1 MEIWYDLI
9 LWVLLWSG
17 IEAFDTCG
25 TCLQPP
31 AFTSNFTTMTAQ
43 SDTES
48 TLTIH
53 HDLGEVPVKV
63 EVQVRPPPGRPDTE
77 YVFPGIGSAQADD
90 DLSLTYA
97 GVVYKYNSQQIV
109 LTVPK
114 KSNNNPSGTIIY
126 TGENAW
132 IGPKSQREQTA
143 EIRVKLW
150 TNCTFPAPDFE
161 SVWFLMVS
169 KNATHSYKEIK
180 HGLGEEP
187 EYVSV
192 QIKHFNQDWYTDG
205 IGSSSRRT
213 NLASSGMWGGL
224 IFGSNDTHIRTWAPH
239 LSGSSSRRTNLASS
253 GIWGGLIFGSNDTHI
268 RTWAPHLSGTIFS
281 AADGWGLAES
291 WISGWVKV
299 RVWKTFEGSLVFN
312 STTFVNSG
320 LSVDD
325 HQISTPFLDIS
336 SGMIDV
342 KVKVNDGSNS
352 GFSFPGTGAVQN
364 AQPDDSYGGVVYSY
378 STNGV
383 RFWHP
388 HLSAVGSF
396 HQNFLVLIDSAW
408 GGSINQ
414 QASTSCDLVIRFW
427 NYTRDGGYLV
437 IHVK

>member
-268 RTWAPHLSGTIFS
+268 RTWAPHLSGSLSRRTN
-281 AADGWGLAES
+281 LA
-291 WISGWVKV
+291 
-299 RVWKTFEGSLVFN
+299 
-312 STTFVNSG
+312 
-320 LSVDD
+320 
-325 HQISTPFLDIS
+325 S
-336 SGMIDV
+336 SGMWGGLIF
-342 KVKVNDGSNS
+342 GSND
-352 GFSFPGTGAVQN
+352 THIRTWA
-364 AQPDDSYGGVVYSY
+364 
-378 STNGV
+378 
-383 RFWHP
+383 P
-388 HLSAVGSF
+388 HLSGSSSRRT
-396 HQNFLVLIDSAW
+396 NLASSGMW
-408 GGSINQ
+408 GGLIFGSND
-414 QASTSCDLVIRFW
+414 THIRTWAPHLSGIVTLLFLMT
-427 NYTRDGGYLV
+427 NVRFG
-437 IHVK
+437 